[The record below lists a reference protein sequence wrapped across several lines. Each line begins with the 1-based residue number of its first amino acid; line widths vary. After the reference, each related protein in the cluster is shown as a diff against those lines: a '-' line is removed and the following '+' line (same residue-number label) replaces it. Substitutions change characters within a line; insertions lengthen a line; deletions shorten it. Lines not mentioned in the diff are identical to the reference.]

1 MDRYGYCTRKSLRS
15 SWLTFLISE
24 LGRKDI
30 CSDQGENWQ
39 GVRFEESSEEWEGID

>member
-1 MDRYGYCTRKSLRS
+1 M
-15 SWLTFLISE
+15 FLISE
-24 LGRKDI
+24 LGGKDI